1 VFKDELQNS
10 LFFSCF
16 VNMFSHSVCL
26 DPIFYA
32 SRRHE
37 LQLTS
42 VTYIEVASIS
52 LAGLKQESV
61 ISLSSSKCL
70 KHGSLSTIL
79 PCLLFHRKLFT
90 VNKCMQFHSRVGCFV
105 LIFDPLHMYDL

>member
-1 VFKDELQNS
+1 VFKDELQSS

-16 VNMFSHSVCL
+16 VNMCSHSVCL

-52 LAGLKQESV
+52 LADLKQESV
-61 ISLSSSKCL
+61 ISLFSSKCL

-79 PCLLFHRKLFT
+79 PCLLFHRKHFT
-90 VNKCMQFHSRVGCFV
+90 ANKCMQFHSRVGCFL